1 LTPERKEVVKAWVAA
16 GLWIAIIAVES
27 TDWLSAE
34 HTGHILYPIF
44 HYLFDMTMQTFI
56 VVHHYLRKLGH
67 FVGYFA
73 LSLLLFH
80 AWKATLRVPGGK
92 QWIRRWAVIA
102 FTMSAFI
109 ASMDEWHQTFIPS
122 RTGKFRDVVLDSF
135 AAATAQVLIY
145 FYWRWKTERKSAE
158 KSLTASA

>member
-1 LTPERKEVVKAWVAA
+1 MTPERKELVKAWIAA
-16 GLWIAIIAVES
+16 GLWIGIIAVES

-44 HYLFDMTMQTFI
+44 HYLFGMTMQTFI

-80 AWKATLRVPGGK
+80 AWKATLRDPSRK
-92 QWIRRWAVIA
+92 PWISRWAVIA

-109 ASMDEWHQTFIPS
+109 ASMDELHQTFIPS
-122 RTGKFRDVVLDSF
+122 RTGKFRDVILDSF
-135 AAATAQVLIY
+135 AAFTAQVLIY
-145 FYWRWKTERKSAE
+145 LYWRWRTQGKSVQ
-158 KSLTASA
+158 KILTASA